1 MSGTAA
7 AEAPQ
12 ERWPEIG
19 GTVTAADG
27 IGRRRWWTLAVL
39 MLAVFMVGID
49 TTVLNVALP
58 SLVRELG
65 ASASQLQWIT
75 TAYSLVFAGLLLTA
89 GSLGDRFGR
98 KGALTLGL
106 VIFGL
111 GSALCAY
118 APSTIMLIAA
128 RGLLGLGAAFVYPA
142 TLSVLTN
149 VFPAA
154 ERPKA
159 IGIWAT
165 ASALSMAVGPTLG
178 GWLLGRFWWG
188 SIFLIN
194 LPLVVIALL
203 AAWAFVPTS
212 RDPSAPAPDPAG
224 AALSTMGLVALLY
237 AIIEAPTQG
246 WASPATLGAFAGAV
260 LLLAG
265 FVAWEAHST
274 HPMLNL
280 RYFRNPRFSAAAAA
294 VMLVNF
300 AFLGTLFLLT
310 QFLQFVLGYTPLQ
323 AGLRMLPAVIGFMVM
338 SPLAPRLVARFGT
351 KLVVVTGMVIV
362 GGGFAAMATV
372 TAASGYVLAAVA
384 LALFGVGAGLVSAPA
399 TESILGSL
407 PKAKA
412 GVGSATND
420 TTIELGGALGVA
432 VLGSVLVGGY
442 AAQMT
447 GVVRGLPAAAA
458 AAARQNLGDA
468 LTAARQLGGP
478 AGEGLA
484 AAARAAFIHGLS
496 VTELFGLA
504 VTLAGAVVALA
515 FLPARAKLRPP
526 ELPPLCDPAL
536 DPSCARPLVG
546 LAFLGRRPQRR
557 QPRPQNEQPGALTRT
572 R

>member
-1 MSGTAA
+1 M
-7 AEAPQ
+7 
-12 ERWPEIG
+12 
-19 GTVTAADG
+19 
-27 IGRRRWWTLAVL
+27 
-39 MLAVFMVGID
+39 
-49 TTVLNVALP
+49 
-58 SLVRELG
+58 
-65 ASASQLQWIT
+65 
-75 TAYSLVFAGLLLTA
+75 
-89 GSLGDRFGR
+89 
-98 KGALTLGL
+98 
-106 VIFGL
+106 
-111 GSALCAY
+111 
-118 APSTIMLIAA
+118 
-128 RGLLGLGAAFVYPA
+128 
-142 TLSVLTN
+142 
-149 VFPAA
+149 
-154 ERPKA
+154 
-159 IGIWAT
+159 
-165 ASALSMAVGPTLG
+165 
-178 GWLLGRFWWG
+178 G

-224 AALSTMGLVALLY
+224 AVLSTAGLVALLY
-237 AIIEAPTQG
+237 AVIEAPAQG
-246 WASPATLGAFAGAV
+246 WASPATLGAFAGGA

-323 AGLRMLPAVIGFMVM
+323 AGIRMLPAVIGFMVM

-372 TAASGYVLAAVA
+372 TVASGYALAAAV

-432 VLGSVLVGGY
+432 VLGSVLIGGY

-458 AAARQNLGDA
+458 ARHNLGDA
-468 LTAARQLGGP
+468 LAAAHQLGGP

-496 VTELFGLA
+496 VTELVGLA
-504 VTLAGAVVALA
+504 VALAGAVVALA
-515 FLPARAKLRPP
+515 FLPARAKPRPP
-526 ELPPLCDPAL
+526 EISPMCDPAV

-546 LAFLGRRPQRR
+546 LAFLGRRPQHQ
-557 QPRPQNEQPGALTRT
+557 QPRAQNEQPLALTRT

>member
-1 MSGTAA
+1 MSGTTA

-12 ERWPEIG
+12 QRWPEIG
-19 GTVTAADG
+19 EAAADG
-27 IGRRRWWTLAVL
+27 IHRRRWWTLAVL
-39 MLAVFMVGID
+39 ILAVFMVGID

-118 APSTIMLIAA
+118 APSIIALIAA
-128 RGLLGLGAAFVYPA
+128 RGLLGLGAAFVYPT

-159 IGIWAT
+159 IGIWAA
-165 ASALSMAVGPTLG
+165 ASALSVAVGPTLG
-178 GWLLGRFWWG
+178 GWLLGLFWWG

-194 LPLVVIALL
+194 VPLAAIALL
-203 AAWAFVPTS
+203 AVWVFVPTS
-212 RDPSAPAPDPAG
+212 KDPSAAAPDPVG
-224 AALSTMGLVALLY
+224 AALSTAGLVALLY
-237 AIIEAPTQG
+237 AIIEAPVQG
-246 WASPATLGAFAGAV
+246 WASPITLGVFVGGV

-265 FVAWEAHST
+265 FVVWEAHST
-274 HPMLNL
+274 HPLLDL
-280 RYFRNPRFSAAAAA
+280 RYFRNPRFSAAAAT
-294 VMLVNF
+294 LTLGNF
-300 AFLGTLFLLT
+300 AFGGTLFLLT

-323 AGLRMLPAVIGFMVM
+323 AGLRMLPAVIGIMVLA
-338 SPLAPRLVARFGT
+338 PLSPRLVARFGT
-351 KLVVVTGMVIV
+351 KLVVVIGMVIV

-372 TAASGYVLAAVA
+372 TVASGYGLAAIA
-384 LALFGVGAGLVSAPA
+384 LALFGVGVGLVSSPA
-399 TESILGSL
+399 TESILGSV

-432 VLGSVLVGGY
+432 VLGSVLAGGY

-447 GVVRGLPAAAA
+447 GVVRGLPSAVS
-458 AAARQNLGDA
+458 AAARNNLGDA
-468 LTAARQLGGP
+468 LAVARQLGGT
-478 AGEGLA
+478 AGERFA
-484 AAARAAFIHGLS
+484 AAARVAFIHGLA
-496 VTELFGLA
+496 VTELVGVA
-504 VTLAGAVVALA
+504 VALAGAVAALA
-515 FLPARAKLRPP
+515 FLPARAKSRPP
-526 ELPPLCDPAL
+526 EQPPRCDPAL

-546 LAFLGRRPQRR
+546 LAFLGRRRQRQ
-557 QPRPQNEQPGALTRT
+557 QPRAQHQQPRALTRT